1 MEFENSAIFK
11 CQLAVKMRTGTF
23 GTIQILCDGRL
34 EGKVRQLCYVPKNLF
49 GDFGVGPL
57 IND

>member
-1 MEFENSAIFK
+1 MLYLSR
-11 CQLAVKMRTGTF
+11 LAVKMRTGTF

-49 GDFGVGPL
+49 GDFGVGLL
-57 IND
+57 INDLI